1 MKGVPWWG
9 WVLIGIF
16 VLNVLGDGASSFLPL
31 VVIGMITVAIVG
43 QRRRSGG
50 RGRGTAPGPRVGPA
64 GERTGPLG
72 GPPAPPPQGD
82 AQPGPQPPPLPR
94 IDVPAYPGAGTGAG
108 VPPASPPT
116 SGTGAVGP
124 GDPVVSLAQLHLA
137 RLGRELDAAARTGS
151 GADVARLLEETGDL
165 AARMVTMLSG
175 AHGLPGSG
183 RQEFESGLRRLEGEV
198 AAARAEQ
205 APGPRLAQVVRTCT
219 SMGQTGR
226 HE

>member
-43 QRRRSGG
+43 QRRRTGG
-50 RGRGTAPGPRVGPA
+50 RGQGPAPGSRVGPA
-64 GERTGPLG
+64 AGGTGPLD
-72 GPPAPPPQGD
+72 GPQPPPPQGD
-82 AQPGPQPPPLPR
+82 VQPGPQPPPLPR
-94 IDVPAYPGAGTGAG
+94 IDVPAYPGAAAGA
-108 VPPASPPT
+108 PPAST
-116 SGTGAVGP
+116 SRTGTGAVGP

-137 RLGRELDAAARTGS
+137 RLGRELDAAGRAGS
-151 GADVARLLEETGDL
+151 GAEVGRLLEETGDL

-175 AHGLPGSG
+175 AQGLPGSG
-183 RQEFESGLRRLEGEV
+183 RQEFESGLRRLQGEV

-205 APGPRLAQVVRTCT
+205 APGPRLARVVRTCT